1 MSQTPPSSPAAP
13 QTDASAAGSSLT
25 PTSAAAQQHFDLVVI
40 GAGPAGE
47 KGAAQAAYFGK
58 KVCVI
63 ERAPKPGGAAVN
75 TGTIPSKTL
84 RETAL
89 YFSGLRQRGLYGV
102 DLRVKHNIT
111 IGDFMHRERAV
122 VESTWALID
131 ENLKRHHVTVV
142 QGTAKVTGPNT
153 VDVARF
159 GQPTRRITGD
169 VILVAT
175 GSHPQQPSGVD
186 VDGAIVVD
194 SDSLLTL
201 QKIPARMVVIG
212 GGVIGCEYACIFAA
226 LGVKVTIINS
236 KSRLL
241 AHLDAEVGEALRRQ
255 ITARL
260 GISVHV
266 NVEVERIVVEGEHAR
281 VDLSDGSTVYSDVV
295 LYSAGR
301 VGNTSGLGLDD
312 LGVRCN
318 QRGYVQVDNHFR
330 TAIPS
335 IYAAGDVIGFPALA
349 STAMEQARV
358 AVCHAFDLRY
368 KQQVSPVLPY
378 GVWTIPE
385 IAMVGETEDALQTR
399 GIAYEVGRSSYR
411 TNARGQILGDTDG
424 FLKLLFDPG
433 DQRILGVSIVG
444 EGACELIHLAASV
457 MSFEGTLDYFI
468 QGVFNFPA
476 LSDAYKYAAYDG
488 LQALARSRAK
498 MPGLPASGEQRAVRA

>member
-1 MSQTPPSSPAAP
+1 M
-13 QTDASAAGSSLT
+13 TD
-25 PTSAAAQQHFDLVVI
+25 HFDLVVI

-58 KVCVI
+58 RVCVI
-63 ERAPKPGGAAVN
+63 ERAPRPGGAAVN

-102 DLRVKHNIT
+102 DLRVKHDIT
-111 IGDFMHRERAV
+111 ISDFMFRERAV
-122 VESTWALID
+122 VESAWALID
-131 ENLKRHHVTVV
+131 ENFKRHDVTIV
-142 QGTAKVTGPNT
+142 QGSAKILGPKT
-153 VDVARF
+153 VEVVRY
-159 GQPTRRITGD
+159 GQVNRRITAEA
-169 VILVAT
+169 ILVAT
-175 GSHPQQPSGVD
+175 GSHPQQPTGAK
-186 VDGAIVVD
+186 VDGSIIVD

-201 QKIPARMVVIG
+201 QRIPGRMVVIG

-241 AHLDAEVGEALRRQ
+241 AHLDAEVSEALRRQ

-266 NVEVERIVVEGEHAR
+266 NVEVTALAVDGQAAR
-281 VDLSDGSTVYSDVV
+281 VELSDGSTVYSDVV
-295 LYSAGR
+295 LFSAGR
-301 VGNTSGLGLDD
+301 VGNTEGLGLE
-312 LGVRCN
+312 GVGVQCN
-318 QRGYVQVDNHFR
+318 QRGYIQVDTHYR
-330 TAIPS
+330 TRAPT

-358 AVCHAFDLRY
+358 AVCHAFDLKY
-368 KQQVSPVLPY
+368 KQRVSAVLPY

-385 IAMVGETEDALQTR
+385 IATVGETEDGL
-399 GIAYEVGRSSYR
+399 IARNVSYEVGRSSYR
-411 TNARGQILGDTDG
+411 INPRGQILGDTDG
-424 FLKLLFDPG
+424 FLKLLFNPD
-433 DQRILGVSIVG
+433 DQRVLGVSIVG
-444 EGACELIHLAASV
+444 EGACELVHLGASV
-457 MSFEGTLDYFI
+457 MSFGGTIDYFI

-488 LQALARSRAK
+488 LQALARRRAK
-498 MPGLPASGEQRAVRA
+498 VPGLPSSGEQRAVKM